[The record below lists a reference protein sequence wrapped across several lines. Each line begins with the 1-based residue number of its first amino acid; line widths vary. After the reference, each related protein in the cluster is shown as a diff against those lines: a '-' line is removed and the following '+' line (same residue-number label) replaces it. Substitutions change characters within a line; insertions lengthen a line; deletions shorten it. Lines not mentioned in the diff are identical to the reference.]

1 MNAEVSAPQESDEIA
16 RNRRCA
22 PYGRSGRRRYAI
34 ELESIVRR
42 CWQCAGHKPSCMVRE
57 DGRHGMRSLSA
68 ACFRK
73 ERIMSTKEETSRAYL
88 LRKAAELYAET
99 GSIEHV
105 FDFTAREFI
114 KRVAGMAEA
123 NQRVSERTAFTA
135 DMRAQFKDKAAALT
149 NMVEELEAFAGV
161 KVRPDKD
168 AG

>member
-1 MNAEVSAPQESDEIA
+1 
-16 RNRRCA
+16 
-22 PYGRSGRRRYAI
+22 
-34 ELESIVRR
+34 
-42 CWQCAGHKPSCMVRE
+42 
-57 DGRHGMRSLSA
+57 
-68 ACFRK
+68 
-73 ERIMSTKEETSRAYL
+73 MSTKEETSRAYL

-161 KVRPDKD
+161 KVRE
-168 AG
+168 